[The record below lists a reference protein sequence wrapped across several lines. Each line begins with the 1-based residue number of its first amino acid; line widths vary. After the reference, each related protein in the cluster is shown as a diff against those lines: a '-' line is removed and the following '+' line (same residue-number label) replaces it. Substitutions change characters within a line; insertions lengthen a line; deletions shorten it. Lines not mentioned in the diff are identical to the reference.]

1 MPDPQTFEPRLADAL
16 RRYARR
22 APTDVDAMAL
32 AREIA
37 TTSTQERRRSKW
49 WPFARNTQTQGR
61 SRSMFTA
68 TRIAAVVTLVA
79 LGSGLALSGFVS
91 GPGDEATG
99 PPGAE
104 APLVGNEWA
113 FFSGTRFG
121 GSIAAGGER
130 TVENGM
136 DVRLGRRYTG
146 GGLKTDDPRMNGTF
160 TETSNS
166 FSVAGGTSTL
176 ADGTGG
182 AIWSH
187 LNVIENE
194 GGTWTCEASS
204 LEVGEILSENGWCTG
219 SGDYEGL
226 RAYMVFVGFNEVAGY
241 ITSGDGPPLPEASA
255 E

>member
-1 MPDPQTFEPRLADAL
+1 
-16 RRYARR
+16 
-22 APTDVDAMAL
+22 
-32 AREIA
+32 
-37 TTSTQERRRSKW
+37 
-49 WPFARNTQTQGR
+49 
-61 SRSMFTA
+61 MFTA

-91 GPGDEATG
+91 GPRDEAIG

-113 FFSGTRFG
+113 FFSGARLG
-121 GSIAAGGER
+121 GSMAAGGEK

-166 FSVAGGTSTL
+166 FTVAGGTPML

-182 AIWSH
+182 AIWSTRYV
-187 LNVIENE
+187 LENE
-194 GGTWTCEASS
+194 DGTWTCEVAA
-204 LEVGEILSENGWCTG
+204 LEVGEVLSDSGWCAG
-219 SGDYEGL
+219 AGDYEGL
-226 RAYMVFVGFNEVAGY
+226 RAYMVIVGFTEVAGY
-241 ITSGDGPPLPEASA
+241 ITSGDAPPLPETPT

>member
-1 MPDPQTFEPRLADAL
+1 
-16 RRYARR
+16 
-22 APTDVDAMAL
+22 
-32 AREIA
+32 
-37 TTSTQERRRSKW
+37 
-49 WPFARNTQTQGR
+49 
-61 SRSMFTA
+61 MFTA

-121 GSIAAGGER
+121 GSMAAGGER

-136 DVRLGRRYTG
+136 DVRLGERYTG
-146 GGLKTDDPRMNGTF
+146 GGLKTDDLRMNGTF
-160 TETSNS
+160 TETNNS
-166 FSVAGGTSTL
+166 FSFVGGTPTL

-182 AIWSH
+182 AIWGIRH
-187 LNVIENE
+187 VIENE
-194 GGTWTCEASS
+194 GGTWTCEMAAI
-204 LEVGEILSENGWCTG
+204 EVGEILSDSGWCTG
-219 SGDYEGL
+219 AGGYEGL
-226 RAYMVFVGFNEVAGY
+226 RALLVIVGFNDVAGY
-241 ITSGDGPPLPEASA
+241 ITSGDGPPLPEAST